1 MWCAQENETDHSVV
15 YRLSEAA
22 VSVPLGEQES
32 FLDYQAAETVADEND
47 RAVFLGSLIRM

>member
-1 MWCAQENETDHSVV
+1 VWCAQENETDHSVV